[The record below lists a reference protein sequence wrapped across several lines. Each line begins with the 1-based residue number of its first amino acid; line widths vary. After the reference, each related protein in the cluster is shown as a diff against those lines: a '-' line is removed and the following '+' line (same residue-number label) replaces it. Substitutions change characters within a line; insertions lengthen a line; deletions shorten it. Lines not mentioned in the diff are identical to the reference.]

1 MLQEESLLS
10 ENFVINGFYM
20 LLINIELD
28 EASSVLAA
36 LASNET
42 LTRMVYVAAQSYK
55 TDVDDWINSGQA
67 FKTRPEG
74 QLQQSINWLPDGDS
88 SATVFAN
95 AAHAPYV
102 EFGTRPH
109 IINAKN
115 RKALKFAGGGGFI
128 FRRSVHHPG
137 SKPFPF
143 FYTDMTNRQ
152 ENMMNAVRLVL
163 AEAGANG

>member
-1 MLQEESLLS
+1 MI
-10 ENFVINGFYM
+10 VIN
-20 LLINIELD
+20 LD
-28 EASSVLAA
+28 LGNTPSVLAA
-36 LASNET
+36 LASEQT
-42 LTRMVYVAAQSYK
+42 VTKMVYAAAERYN
-55 TDVDDWINSGQA
+55 DDINDTIDSGHG
-67 FKTRPEG
+67 FTTSTG
-74 QLQQSINWLPDGDS
+74 QLQQSINWLPNGDGA
-88 SATVFAN
+88 ATVFAN
-95 AAHAPYV
+95 AAYAPYV

-109 IINAKN
+109 VINAKN

-143 FYTDMTNRQ
+143 FYADMTNRQ

>member
-1 MLQEESLLS
+1 MI
-10 ENFVINGFYM
+10 VIN
-20 LLINIELD
+20 LD
-28 EASSVLAA
+28 LGNTPSVLAA
-36 LASNET
+36 LASEQT
-42 LTRMVYVAAQSYK
+42 VTKMVYAAAERYN
-55 TDVDDWINSGQA
+55 DDIKETIDSGHS
-67 FKTRPEG
+67 FTTRTG
-74 QLQQSINWLPDGDS
+74 QLYQSINWLPDGDS

-152 ENMMNAVRLVL
+152 ENIMNAVRLVL